1 MPEANANTSTDTSTN
16 DQYDYD
22 DPVCLPEGDH
32 LLDESFEEPILET
45 TSETQVAELTNG
57 KASASAGE
65 VNGKSDEL
73 PAWVLEVA
81 PQATTWSGLIM
92 TFIGA
97 MQEIA
102 LTLPQMKKA
111 VGMLVGVLMA
121 APAKAGD
128 IITNVIAFL
137 RESKSFAKLCSVLNV
152 LGAIVA
158 VVDIGLNVFSI
169 IKEMGELSPKA
180 KSYDGAVKTTKG
192 AMKDAQSRSGSGK
205 SDFIMMISDHVSNS
219 KEDFIAEHGSEVV
232 HSALW
237 TYRKALKGAVDCLG
251 AVFKVITNIA
261 SAIVSIAADI
271 ASIISIF
278 LGPPAGLVLGLVS
291 AGVTLLNWVIQNFDL
306 DDKSVDAFTGW
317 VNSKYVPSLW
327 GANTSSETIF
337 ADMYA

>member
-1 MPEANANTSTDTSTN
+1 MPETNTSASTSTDTE
-16 DQYDYD
+16 DQSSYDAQI
-22 DPVCLPEGDH
+22 CLPEEDH
-32 LLDESFEEPILET
+32 LLDQSFEEPILKTSQDTKT
-45 TSETQVAELTNG
+45 TELTNG
-57 KASASAGE
+57 KPADAAGK
-65 VNGKSDEL
+65 VNGKSGEL

-81 PQATTWSGLIM
+81 PQATTWSGLII

-97 MQEIA
+97 MQEVA

-128 IITNVIAFL
+128 IISNMIIFL

-180 KSYDGAVKTTKG
+180 KSYDGAVKTSQG
-192 AMKDAQSRSGSGK
+192 AMKDAQSRSGYGK
-205 SDFIMMISDHVSNS
+205 SDFIMMISDHVSES
-219 KEDFIAEHGSEVV
+219 KEDFITEYGNEAVHG
-232 HSALW
+232 ALW
-237 TYRKALKGAVDCLG
+237 TYRKTLKGAVDALG

-271 ASIISIF
+271 ASIISLF

-291 AGVTLLNWVIQNFDL
+291 AGTTLLNWVIQNFDL
-306 DDKSVDAFTGW
+306 DDKTVDAFTGW